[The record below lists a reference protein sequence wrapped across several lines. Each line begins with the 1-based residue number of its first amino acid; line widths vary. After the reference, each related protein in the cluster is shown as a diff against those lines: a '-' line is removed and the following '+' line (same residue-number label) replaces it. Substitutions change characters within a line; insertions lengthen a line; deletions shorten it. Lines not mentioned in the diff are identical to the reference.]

1 MLKHISIM
9 AKFALIVGLAV
20 LGIAGEMALG
30 WHGTSKAQRLNDLQ
44 ALRGQIAYQIM
55 AVRRQEK
62 NFLMR
67 LDTKSVETWKAD
79 DQRLHDLI
87 AALGVQTADEDID
100 ARTETASLN
109 ATLGDYE
116 KSFLGIVAEQ
126 TKAGLTPETGLQGQ
140 LRDAVHQVEKSL
152 ADLKDDHRTV
162 LMLMLRRDEKD
173 FLLRRDEKYIAQFE
187 QAFTEMKASGLPDK
201 QAQEMDSYRTG
212 FLALADSMKVIG
224 LDGEK
229 QGLDAAMRKAGRN
242 TDDSLQA
249 LQSKLQSAIASAQ
262 SATRLES
269 LILGGLIIALAIA
282 GSLVIARAVTAPI
295 RRLTVTTRNLSDGQT
310 DISVADQD
318 HQDEIGPLARALE
331 QWRQAIISGESRR
344 RQDQRDRDER
354 EARQQRIAEAT
365 RRFESMITDML
376 SKIRGAVE
384 RLHGSANQLSSN
396 AEQTQQQSQA
406 VSAATEEASA
416 NVETVSA
423 ASAELSAS
431 INEISRQVSLSADTS
446 RAATQEAAEAN
457 RKIAG
462 LTDAAQRIGEVVNLI
477 TDIASQ
483 TNLLALNATIES
495 ARAGEAGK
503 GFAVVANEVKHLAG
517 QTGRATEDIA
527 GQISTVQAETQATVS
542 AIESI
547 AQTISRIAELST
559 TIASAVEE
567 QGAAT
572 AEIAH
577 SVEQAS
583 AGTREVAENISGVAK
598 TAAETGQMAQEVFQ
612 SANDL
617 LQDSRTLEKSVQDFL
632 QEVRTA

>member
-406 VSAATEEASA
+406 VSAATEE
-416 NVETVSA
+416 
-423 ASAELSAS
+423 LSAS